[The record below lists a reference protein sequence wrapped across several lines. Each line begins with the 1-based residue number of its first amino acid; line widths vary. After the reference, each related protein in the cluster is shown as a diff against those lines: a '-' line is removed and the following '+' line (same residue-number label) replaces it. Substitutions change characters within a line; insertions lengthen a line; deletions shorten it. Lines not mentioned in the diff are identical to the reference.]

1 MECSSIRLRQNQSN
15 GFTRASTNGGNGELD
30 LSTLSGAGFG
40 YRLSEIERQL
50 PSFAKIT
57 KK

>member
-1 MECSSIRLRQNQSN
+1 MQFYPAASEPEQRIHPGIYQRRN
-15 GFTRASTNGGNGELD
+15 GQLD
-30 LSTLSGAGFG
+30 LSTLSGSGFG

-50 PSFAKIT
+50 PFFAKIT